1 MQDAQGNKTGGGGE
15 KEKKKKKNV
24 KRYVEKE
31 KLIWYARE
39 IAGNSTRMPPL
50 YRFANDA
57 CELWF
62 VECVILLGKYGVFG
76 ASECKR
82 GIRGEGE
89 GYLRIFPLYS
99 EKYNGGIGMGDE
111 IIAAFVGDRSFV
123 TCDRLNKHPFMNSCF

>member
-24 KRYVEKE
+24 KRYGEKE

-57 CELWF
+57 CEL
-62 VECVILLGKYGVFG
+62 
-76 ASECKR
+76 
-82 GIRGEGE
+82 
-89 GYLRIFPLYS
+89 
-99 EKYNGGIGMGDE
+99 
-111 IIAAFVGDRSFV
+111 
-123 TCDRLNKHPFMNSCF
+123 